1 MKKKIK
7 YIYEKIFKWFE
18 RRGTCPIEGHGSC
31 QKFEVK
37 KKLLK
42 KIIFMKK
49 YSSVLKFE

>member
-18 RRGTCPIEGHGSC
+18 RRGTCPVEGHGSC

-37 KKLLK
+37 KKVIK
-42 KIIFMKK
+42 KNCIYEKIFK
-49 YSSVLKFE
+49 